1 MHAKHLAHLMAGGL
15 LLLAGAAAP
24 AAADDT
30 EAICAEAKQQ
40 FAEMAF
46 EKAPPNTVDVLM
58 YKYRFCPPK
67 LTVKAGTAVRFL
79 NVEKRTSHSVWF
91 KEAGKKESDRL
102 FPEEGIT
109 ITLQDPG
116 TYPYLCGPHWETQNM
131 VGELTVTP

>member
-40 FAEMAF
+40 F

-102 FPEEGIT
+102 FPEEMYSL
-109 ITLQDPG
+109 TLQDAG
-116 TYPYLCGPHWETQNM
+116 TYPYLCGPHWDTHDMIGM
-131 VGELTVTP
+131 VSVAE